1 MQNET
6 ESDLETSWLVS
17 FANWCLKMIVAIII
31 MAIGATYGVGSYKFF
46 DEIFSEH
53 GQNVSGL
60 MLVSFLAG
68 IPISIGI
75 LVGFLA
81 TRQTPENIIKSSCL
95 SSLSVI
101 LFVFSAGAILRE
113 GVICIVMAIP
123 IFLVLAVMG
132 AILGALMSNFG
143 GSHSSKLLSVTIVL
157 PFLFAPLERKLS
169 DVTAYQTITQTIYI
183 AAPPEIVWH
192 HINFPLNIRPSELQ
206 SGLAYRVG
214 APYPIEARTL
224 EGRVGGLRKVR
235 WERGVAFD
243 VIITAWR
250 PNRHIAWGYQF
261 DEKSFPPGSFDE
273 HIVIGGHYFNLEST
287 AYTLTPVGNGTQ
299 LSIKVNTSVTTNFNW
314 YADFLARIIIN
325 DAGQAFLQFYKNR
338 SESKNKVS
346 FERSENVTQH
356 AL

>member
-1 MQNET
+1 MQDEI
-6 ESDLETSWLVS
+6 ESKLETSLLIR
-17 FANWCLKMIVAIII
+17 FARGCLKMIVAIII
-31 MAIGATYGVGSYKFF
+31 MAIGATYGIGSYTFF
-46 DEIFSEH
+46 GEVFSEH
-53 GQNVSGL
+53 GQGVSGL

-81 TRQTPENIIKSSCL
+81 TRQTPENILKSSCL

-132 AILGALMSNFG
+132 GILGALMSNFG

-183 AAPPEIVWH
+183 TAPPEIVWH

-206 SGLAYRVG
+206 NGLAYHIG

-224 EGRVGGLRKVR
+224 EGRVGGLRKLR
-235 WERGVAFD
+235 WQRGVEFEA
-243 VIITAWR
+243 IISTWEL
-250 PNRHIAWGYQF
+250 NKHIAWNYKFGS
-261 DEKSFPPGSFDE
+261 KSFPSGSLDE

-287 AYTLTPVGNGTQ
+287 AYTLTPIGNGTQ
-299 LSIKVNTSVTTNFNW
+299 LSIEVNTSVTTNFNW
-314 YADFLARIIIN
+314 YADFLARIIVN
-325 DAGQAFLQFYKNR
+325 DAERAFLQFYKNR
-338 SESKNKVS
+338 SESKNKVRAIGWVNCS
-346 FERSENVTQH
+346 AVS
-356 AL
+356 